1 MKKQVKYVFIT
12 GGVVSSL
19 GKGVTSAS
27 LALLLKSRGYR
38 VFMQKLDPY
47 LNVDPGTMSPY
58 QHGEVFVTDD
68 GAETDLDLGHYERFA
83 GVTCSKASN
92 YTSGRIYSAVLARER
107 AGGYLGGTVQVV
119 PHITDEIK
127 AAIRSAGEAHGDEPS
142 PDIVLCEI
150 GGVSGDIESL
160 PFLEAARQFRFEE
173 GNENTCFVHLTL
185 GPYLKAAGE
194 LKTKPSQHSVGMLR
208 NIGIIPDILVCRTEM
223 TIPEEH
229 LKKLAMFCNVKREC
243 VIEEKDVADSVYA
256 VPREL
261 REQGLDEQV
270 LRQVRLDLWPIKH
283 TVWDTLVRKATQP
296 KKRCRIALVG
306 KYISIRDAYKS
317 VHEALQHAGMA
328 NDCKVEVIP
337 IEAEELLAAK
347 NAESAKKKDLCDL
360 CDLCGKKLKDIDGI
374 LVPGGFGS
382 RGVEGKIAAIKYARE
397 KKIPFLGI
405 CLGMQCT
412 VIEYARDVLG
422 WKDANST
429 EFDENTTHP
438 VIDLMEEQ
446 RGVTQKGGTMRLG
459 AYPCV
464 LEKGSLAD
472 KLYSHKGHKDNSA
485 CSASLGTRFAR
496 LGSLQ
501 NASPAFAAVTRLCVK
516 NKDAPVISER
526 HRHRYEF
533 ANDTKAQKAI
543 EAAGLVASGLSPDG
557 KLVEI
562 VELPGH
568 PYFIASQFH
577 PEFKSRPTI
586 PHPLFNGLVKAA
598 LRNGKR
604 GTGTGERIPRAK
616 RVAEG
621 DALAGV
627 GTERGSEE

>member
-1 MKKQVKYVFIT
+1 MRCKELRGFGVGTACAKGLSMKKQVKYVFIT

-19 GKGVTSAS
+19 GKGITSAS
-27 LALLLKSRGYR
+27 LALLLKSRGYK

-68 GAETDLDLGHYERFA
+68 GAEADLDLGHYERFA

-127 AAIRSAGEAHGDEPS
+127 AAIRSAGEHDC
-142 PDIVLCEI
+142 DIVLCEI

-173 GNENTCFVHLTL
+173 GTDNTCFVHLTL
-185 GPYLKAAGE
+185 VPYLKAAGE

-229 LKKLAMFCNVKREC
+229 LQKLAMFCNVKREC

-261 REQGLDEQV
+261 RQQGLDEQV
-270 LRQVRLDLWPIKH
+270 LKQLHLDIWPIKH
-283 TVWDTLVRKATQP
+283 TVWDTLVRKATKP
-296 KKRCRIALVG
+296 KRECTIALVG

-328 NDCKVEVIP
+328 NDARVKVVP
-337 IEAEELLAAK
+337 IEAEEFSK
-347 NAESAKKKDLCDL
+347 SVKDF
-360 CDLCGKKLKDIDGI
+360 DGI

-382 RGVEGKIAAIKYARE
+382 RGVEGKIAAIRYARE
-397 KKIPFLGI
+397 HKIPFLGI

-412 VIEYARDVLG
+412 VIEYARHVLG

-429 EFDENTTHP
+429 EFDEKTAHP

-446 RGVTQKGGTMRLG
+446 RGITQKGGTMRLG

-464 LEKGSLAD
+464 LKKGSLAA
-472 KLYSHKGHKDNSA
+472 KLYGQSE
-485 CSASLGTRFAR
+485 
-496 LGSLQ
+496 
-501 NASPAFAAVTRLCVK
+501 
-516 NKDAPVISER
+516 ISER

-533 ANDTKAQKAI
+533 ANATEAEQAI
-543 EAAGLVASGLSPDG
+543 ESAGLKATGLSPDG

-577 PEFKSRPTI
+577 PEFKSRPTA

-598 LRNGKR
+598 LKRIEKR
-604 GTGTGERIPRAK
+604 G
-616 RVAEG
+616 
-621 DALAGV
+621 
-627 GTERGSEE
+627 

>member
-83 GVTCSKASN
+83 GVTCTKASN

-127 AAIRSAGEAHGDEPS
+127 AAISSAGEHDC
-142 PDIVLCEI
+142 DIVLCEI

-160 PFLEAARQFRFEE
+160 PFLEAARQFRFEV
-173 GNENTCFVHLTL
+173 GSENACFVHLTL
-185 GPYLKAAGE
+185 VPYLKAAGE
-194 LKTKPSQHSVGMLR
+194 LKTKPSQHSVGQLR

-229 LKKLAMFCNVKREC
+229 LQKLALFCNVKREC
-243 VIEEKDVADSVYA
+243 VIEEKDVTDSVYA

-261 REQGLDEQV
+261 RKQGLDEQV
-270 LRQVRLDLWPIKH
+270 LRHLHLDIWPIKH

-296 KKRCRIALVG
+296 KKTCRIALVG

-328 NDCKVEVIP
+328 NSCKVEVVP
-337 IEAEELLAAK
+337 IEAEEFH
-347 NAESAKKKDLCDL
+347 DLFKRVGVKSSSSRKVANKSSL
-360 CDLCGKKLKDIDGI
+360 ELQLKTPTNSIDGI

-382 RGVEGKIAAIKYARE
+382 RGVEGKIAAIRYARE
-397 KKIPFLGI
+397 HKIPFLGI

-429 EFDENTTHP
+429 EFDEHTTHP

-446 RGVTQKGGTMRLG
+446 RGGTQKGGTMRLG
-459 AYPCV
+459 AYPCI
-464 LEKGSLAD
+464 LKKGSLAD
-472 KLYSHKGHKDNSA
+472 KLYSRKDNSA
-485 CSASLGTRFAR
+485 SSASL
-496 LGSLQ
+496 
-501 NASPAFAAVTRLCVK
+501 RLCVK
-516 NKDAPVISER
+516 NTDSATISER
-526 HRHRYEF
+526 HRHRYEL
-533 ANDTKAQKAI
+533 AYDSEARKAL
-543 EAAGLVASGLSPDG
+543 EAAGLEVSGTSPDG

-562 VELPGH
+562 VELPQTKH
-568 PYFIASQFH
+568 PYFIAGQFH
-577 PEFKSRPTI
+577 PEFKSRPTA
-586 PHPLFNGLVKAA
+586 PHPLFVGLVTAA
-598 LRNGKR
+598 LKGK
-604 GTGTGERIPRAK
+604 TK
-616 RVAEG
+616 
-621 DALAGV
+621 
-627 GTERGSEE
+627 

>member
-1 MKKQVKYVFIT
+1 MKKQVKFVFIT

-19 GKGVTSAS
+19 GKGITSAS

-83 GVTCSKASN
+83 GVTCTKASN

-127 AAIRSAGEAHGDEPS
+127 AAIRSAGEHDC
-142 PDIVLCEI
+142 DIVLCEI

-173 GNENTCFVHLTL
+173 GSENTCFVHLTL
-185 GPYLKAAGE
+185 VPYLRAAGE

-223 TIPEEH
+223 PIPEEH
-229 LKKLAMFCNVKREC
+229 KAKLALFCNVRREC
-243 VIEEKDVADSVYA
+243 VIEEQDVTDSVYA

-261 REQGLDEQV
+261 RKQGLDEQV
-270 LRQVRLDLWPIKH
+270 LRQLHLDIWPVKH
-283 TVWDTLVRKATQP
+283 TIWDTLVRKATQP

-306 KYISIRDAYKS
+306 KYIAIRDAYKS
-317 VHEALQHAGMA
+317 IHEALQHAGMA
-328 NDCKVEVIP
+328 KDCKVEVVP
-337 IEAEELLAAK
+337 IEAEDLVDAHTETRRHGDKKALCA
-347 NAESAKKKDLCDL
+347 SASLCEIKKA
-360 CDLCGKKLKDIDGI
+360 DGI

-382 RGVEGKIAAIKYARE
+382 RGVDGKIAAIKYARE
-397 KKIPFLGI
+397 HKIPFLGI

-422 WKDANST
+422 WADANST
-429 EFDENTTHP
+429 EFDESTTHP

-446 RGVTQKGGTMRLG
+446 RGITQKGGTMRLG

-464 LEKGSLAD
+464 LRKGSLAD
-472 KLYSHKGHKDNSA
+472 KLYSRKERKGRKENPA
-485 CSASLGTRFAR
+485 LSASL
-496 LGSLQ
+496 
-501 NASPAFAAVTRLCVK
+501 RLCVK
-516 NKDAPVISER
+516 KTDTTVISER

-533 ANDTKAQKAI
+533 AYDSEERTALA
-543 EAAGLVASGLSPDG
+543 AAGLEVSGISPDG

-562 VELPGH
+562 VELPQSKH
-568 PYFIASQFH
+568 PYFIAGQFH
-577 PEFKSRPTI
+577 PEFKSRPTA
-586 PHPLFNGLVKAA
+586 PHPLFVGLVAAA
-598 LRNGKR
+598 LNHSRSHR
-604 GTGTGERIPRAK
+604 
-616 RVAEG
+616 
-621 DALAGV
+621 
-627 GTERGSEE
+627 

>member
-19 GKGVTSAS
+19 GKGITSAS
-27 LALLLKSRGYR
+27 LALLLKSRGYK

-119 PHITDEIK
+119 PHVTNEIK
-127 AAIRSAGEAHGDEPS
+127 AAIRSAGEHDC
-142 PDIVLCEI
+142 DIVLCEI

-173 GNENTCFVHLTL
+173 GTENTCFVHLTL
-185 GPYLKAAGE
+185 VPYLRAAGE
-194 LKTKPSQHSVGMLR
+194 LKTKPSQHSIGQLR
-208 NIGIIPDILVCRTEM
+208 AIGIIPDILVCRTEM
-223 TIPEEH
+223 PIPKEH
-229 LKKLAMFCNVKREC
+229 LEKLAMFCNVRRDC
-243 VIEEKDVADSVYA
+243 VIEEKDVTDSVYA

-261 REQGLDEQV
+261 HKQHLDEQV
-270 LRQVRLDLWPIKH
+270 LKQLHLDIWPIRH
-283 TVWDTLVRKATQP
+283 TVWDTLVKKATQP
-296 KKRCRIALVG
+296 KYECTIALVG

-328 NDCKVEVIP
+328 HNAKVHVDC
-337 IEAEELLAAK
+337 IEAEEVEKNPKLLAKA
-347 NAESAKKKDLCDL
+347 
-360 CDLCGKKLKDIDGI
+360 DGI

-382 RGVEGKIAAIKYARE
+382 RGVPGKVAAIKWARE
-397 KKIPFLGI
+397 KGIPFLGI

-429 EFDENTTHP
+429 EFDEKTAHP

-446 RGVTQKGGTMRLG
+446 KKVTAKGGTMRLG
-459 AYPCV
+459 AYSCV
-464 LEKGSLAD
+464 LKKGSLAA
-472 KLYSHKGHKDNSA
+472 KLYKT
-485 CSASLGTRFAR
+485 LE
-496 LGSLQ
+496 
-501 NASPAFAAVTRLCVK
+501 
-516 NKDAPVISER
+516 ISER

-533 ANDTKAQKAI
+533 ALGTPMQQAI
-543 EAAGLVASGLSPDG
+543 EKAGLKVSGTSPDG

-562 VELPGH
+562 VELPAH
-568 PYFIASQFH
+568 PYFIAGQFH
-577 PEFKSRPTI
+577 PEFKSRPTS
-586 PHPLFNGLVKAA
+586 PHPLFDGLVAAA
-598 LRNGKR
+598 LKQKKD
-604 GTGTGERIPRAK
+604 AK
-616 RVAEG
+616 
-621 DALAGV
+621 
-627 GTERGSEE
+627 

>member
-127 AAIRSAGEAHGDEPS
+127 AAIRSAGEAHGDEPA

-173 GNENTCFVHLTL
+173 GEENTCFVHLTL
-185 GPYLKAAGE
+185 VPYLKAAGE

-328 NDCKVEVIP
+328 NDCKVEVVP
-337 IEAEELLAAK
+337 VEAEELETGFTGLTGLAKPSNHVNLVNPVK
-347 NAESAKKKDLCDL
+347 NNP
-360 CDLCGKKLKDIDGI
+360 LKDIDGI

-464 LEKGSLAD
+464 LEKGSLAS
-472 KLYSHKGHKDNSA
+472 KLYKDV
-485 CSASLGTRFAR
+485 LTGLTRFTGLSGGAPQT
-496 LGSLQ
+496 SNPVNPVNPVEQ
-501 NASPAFAAVTRLCVK
+501 KNAAG
-516 NKDAPVISER
+516 VISER
-526 HRHRYEF
+526 HRHRYEL
-533 ANDTKAQKAI
+533 ANGGEVQKALT
-543 EAAGLVASGLSPDG
+543 AAGLNVSGTSPDG

-568 PYFIASQFH
+568 PYFIAAQFH

-598 LRNGKR
+598 LKNGKR
-604 GTGTGERIPRAK
+604 GTGNGERGTGNGK
-616 RVAEG
+616 RE
-621 DALAGV
+621 
-627 GTERGSEE
+627 

>member
-19 GKGVTSAS
+19 GKGITSAS

-127 AAIRSAGEAHGDEPS
+127 AAIHSAGEAHGDEPA

-173 GNENTCFVHLTL
+173 GEENTCFVHLTL
-185 GPYLKAAGE
+185 VPYLKAAGE

-223 TIPEEH
+223 PIPEEH
-229 LKKLAMFCNVKREC
+229 KQKLALFCNVRREC
-243 VIEEKDVADSVYA
+243 VIEEQDVTDSVYA

-261 REQGLDEQV
+261 RKQGLDEQV
-270 LRQVRLDLWPIKH
+270 LRQLHLDIWPVKH
-283 TVWDTLVRKATQP
+283 TIWDSLVKKATQP

-306 KYISIRDAYKS
+306 KYIAIRDAYKS
-317 VHEALQHAGMA
+317 IHEALQHAGMA
-328 NDCKVEVIP
+328 KDCKVEVVP
-337 IEAEELLAAK
+337 IEAEELLATK
-347 NAESAKKKDLCDL
+347 NTENTKRGKNLCAL
-360 CDLCGKKLKDIDGI
+360 CDLCGKKLKNVDGI

-382 RGVEGKIAAIKYARE
+382 RGVDGKIAAIKYARE
-397 KKIPFLGI
+397 HKIPFLGI
-405 CLGMQCT
+405 CLGMQCA
-412 VIEYARDVLG
+412 VIEYARDVVG
-422 WKDANST
+422 WGDANST
-429 EFDENTTHP
+429 EFDPGTKHP
-438 VIDLMEEQ
+438 VIDLMESQ

-464 LEKGSLAD
+464 LRRGSLAA
-472 KLYSHKGHKDNSA
+472 KLYGK
-485 CSASLGTRFAR
+485 CRM
-496 LGSLQ
+496 Q
-501 NASPAFAAVTRLCVK
+501 NAECR
-516 NKDAPVISER
+516 ISER
-526 HRHRYEF
+526 HRHRYEL
-533 ANDTKAQKAI
+533 AADSEACKALV
-543 EAAGLVASGLSPDG
+543 AAGLAVSGTSPDG
-557 KLVEI
+557 SLVEV

-568 PYFIASQFH
+568 PYFIAGQFH
-577 PEFKSRPTI
+577 PEFKSRPTD
-586 PHPLFNGLVKAA
+586 PHPLFVGLVAAA
-598 LRNGKR
+598 LRR
-604 GTGTGERIPRAK
+604 TS
-616 RVAEG
+616 V
-621 DALAGV
+621 
-627 GTERGSEE
+627 

>member
-1 MKKQVKYVFIT
+1 MKKHVKYVFIT

-19 GKGVTSAS
+19 GKGITSAS
-27 LALLLKSRGYR
+27 LALLLKSRGYK

-127 AAIRSAGEAHGDEPS
+127 TAIRSAGEHDC
-142 PDIVLCEI
+142 DIVLCEI

-173 GNENTCFVHLTL
+173 GEENTCFVHLTL
-185 GPYLKAAGE
+185 VPYLKAAGE

-223 TIPEEH
+223 AIPEEH
-229 LKKLAMFCNVKREC
+229 LQKLAMFCNVKREC

-261 REQGLDEQV
+261 RDQGLDEQV
-270 LRQVRLDLWPIKH
+270 LRQLRLDLWPIKH
-283 TVWDTLVRKATQP
+283 TIWDTLVRKATQP
-296 KKRCRIALVG
+296 KRECTIALVG

-317 VHEALQHAGMA
+317 IYEALQHAGMA
-328 NDCKVEVIP
+328 NDCKVNVRP
-337 IEAEELLAAK
+337 IEAEEFSGK
-347 NAESAKKKDLCDL
+347 N
-360 CDLCGKKLKDIDGI
+360 LKDVDGI

-397 KKIPFLGI
+397 HKIPFLGI

-429 EFDENTTHP
+429 EFDEKTSHP

-446 RGVTQKGGTMRLG
+446 RGITQKGGTMRLG

-464 LEKGSLAD
+464 LKKGTLAA
-472 KLYSHKGHKDNSA
+472 KLYGK
-485 CSASLGTRFAR
+485 
-496 LGSLQ
+496 
-501 NASPAFAAVTRLCVK
+501 PE
-516 NKDAPVISER
+516 ISER

-533 ANDTKAQKAI
+533 ANEGEENAALV
-543 EAAGLVASGLSPDG
+543 AAGLTVSGTSPDG

-562 VELPGH
+562 VELPPSKH
-568 PYFIASQFH
+568 PYFIAGQFH
-577 PEFKSRPTI
+577 PEFKSRPTA

-598 LRNGKR
+598 LKGKQ
-604 GTGTGERIPRAK
+604 K
-616 RVAEG
+616 
-621 DALAGV
+621 
-627 GTERGSEE
+627 

>member
-27 LALLLKSRGYR
+27 LALLLKSRGYS

-47 LNVDPGTMSPY
+47 LNVDPGTMSPF

-83 GVTCSKASN
+83 GVTCTKASN
-92 YTSGRIYSAVLARER
+92 YTSGRIYSSVLARER

-127 AAIRSAGEAHGDEPS
+127 AAIRSAGEHDC
-142 PDIVLCEI
+142 DIVLCEI

-173 GNENTCFVHLTL
+173 GFENTCFVHLTL
-185 GPYLKAAGE
+185 VPYLKAAGE
-194 LKTKPSQHSVGMLR
+194 LKTKPSQHSVGQLR

-229 LKKLAMFCNVKREC
+229 LMKLALFCNVKRDC
-243 VIEEKDVADSVYA
+243 VIEEKDVTDSVYA

-261 REQGLDEQV
+261 RKQGLDEQV
-270 LRQVRLDLWPIKH
+270 LRQLHLDIWPIKH
-283 TVWDTLVRKATQP
+283 TIWDTLVRKATKP
-296 KKRCRIALVG
+296 RRHCRIALVG

-317 VHEALQHAGMA
+317 IHEALQHAGMENNA
-328 NDCKVEVIP
+328 KVEVVP
-337 IEAEELLAAK
+337 IEAEELESCASDADAQNRKTAK
-347 NAESAKKKDLCDL
+347 TRRSSVTPLDLKK
-360 CDLCGKKLKDIDGI
+360 IDGI

-422 WKDANST
+422 WKDADST
-429 EFDENTTHP
+429 EFNEKTTHP

-446 RGVTQKGGTMRLG
+446 RGITQKGGTMRLG

-464 LEKGSLAD
+464 LKKGTLAER
-472 KLYSHKGHKDNSA
+472 LYRGASSGHQATD
-485 CSASLGTRFAR
+485 
-496 LGSLQ
+496 
-501 NASPAFAAVTRLCVK
+501 
-516 NKDAPVISER
+516 ISER

-533 ANDTKAQKAI
+533 ANGTAMQKAI
-543 EAAGLVASGLSPDG
+543 EKAGLKVAGLSPDG
-557 KLVEI
+557 KLVEV
-562 VELPGH
+562 VELPNH
-568 PYFIASQFH
+568 PYFIACQFH
-577 PEFKSRPTI
+577 PEFKSRPTS
-586 PHPLFNGLVKAA
+586 PHPLFNGLVAAA
-598 LRNGKR
+598 LKGK
-604 GTGTGERIPRAK
+604 GK
-616 RVAEG
+616 
-621 DALAGV
+621 
-627 GTERGSEE
+627 

>member
-1 MKKQVKYVFIT
+1 MKKKTKYVFIT

-19 GKGVTSAS
+19 GKGITSAS
-27 LALLLKSRGYR
+27 LALLLKSRGYK

-83 GVTCSKASN
+83 GVTCSQASN

-127 AAIRSAGEAHGDEPS
+127 AAIRSAGEHDC
-142 PDIVLCEI
+142 DIVLCEI

-173 GNENTCFVHLTL
+173 GEENTCFVHLTL
-185 GPYLKAAGE
+185 VPYLKAAGE

-229 LKKLAMFCNVKREC
+229 LAKLAMFCNVKREC

-261 REQGLDEQV
+261 RLQGLDEQV
-270 LRQVRLDLWPIKH
+270 LKQLHLDIWPIKH
-283 TVWDTLVRKATQP
+283 TVWDTLVRKATKP
-296 KKRCRIALVG
+296 KRTCTIALVG

-328 NDCKVEVIP
+328 NDCKVNVKC
-337 IEAEELLAAK
+337 IEAEEFEGSASLRELK
-347 NAESAKKKDLCDL
+347 N
-360 CDLCGKKLKDIDGI
+360 IDGI

-422 WKDANST
+422 WTDANST
-429 EFDENTTHP
+429 EFDASTAHP

-446 RGVTQKGGTMRLG
+446 RGITQKGGTMRLG

-464 LEKGSLAD
+464 VKKGSLAA
-472 KLYSHKGHKDNSA
+472 KLYGRSE
-485 CSASLGTRFAR
+485 
-496 LGSLQ
+496 
-501 NASPAFAAVTRLCVK
+501 
-516 NKDAPVISER
+516 ISER

-533 ANDTKAQKAI
+533 ANATDAQQAI
-543 EAAGLVASGLSPDG
+543 EAAGLKATGRSPG
-557 KLVEI
+557 GQLVEI

-568 PYFIASQFH
+568 PYFIAAQFH
-577 PEFKSRPTI
+577 PEFKSRPTA

-598 LRNGKR
+598 LAR
-604 GTGTGERIPRAK
+604 
-616 RVAEG
+616 
-621 DALAGV
+621 
-627 GTERGSEE
+627 SSHS

>member
-83 GVTCSKASN
+83 GVTCTKASN

-127 AAIRSAGEAHGDEPS
+127 AAISSAGEHDC
-142 PDIVLCEI
+142 DIVLCEI

-160 PFLEAARQFRFEE
+160 PFLEAARQFRFEV
-173 GNENTCFVHLTL
+173 GSENACFVHLTL
-185 GPYLKAAGE
+185 VPYLKAAGE
-194 LKTKPSQHSVGMLR
+194 LKTKPSQHSVGQLR

-229 LKKLAMFCNVKREC
+229 LQKLALFCNVKREC
-243 VIEEKDVADSVYA
+243 VIEEKDVTDSVYA

-261 REQGLDEQV
+261 RKQGLDEQV
-270 LRQVRLDLWPIKH
+270 LRHLHLDIWPIKH

-296 KKRCRIALVG
+296 KKTCRIALVG

-328 NDCKVEVIP
+328 NNCKVEVVP
-337 IEAEELLAAK
+337 IEAEEFHDLFKRVGVKSSSSRKAA
-347 NAESAKKKDLCDL
+347 NSSSLELQ
-360 CDLCGKKLKDIDGI
+360 LKTPTNSIDGI

-382 RGVEGKIAAIKYARE
+382 RGVEGKIAAIRYARE
-397 KKIPFLGI
+397 HKIPFLGI

-429 EFDENTTHP
+429 EFDEHTTHP

-464 LEKGSLAD
+464 LRKGTLAD
-472 KLYSHKGHKDNSA
+472 KLYSRKDNSA
-485 CSASLGTRFAR
+485 SSASL
-496 LGSLQ
+496 
-501 NASPAFAAVTRLCVK
+501 RLCVK
-516 NKDAPVISER
+516 NTDAATISER
-526 HRHRYEF
+526 HRHRYEL
-533 ANDTKAQKAI
+533 AYDGDAREKL
-543 EAAGLVASGLSPDG
+543 ESAGLRISGVSPDG

-562 VELPGH
+562 VELPQTKH
-568 PYFIASQFH
+568 PYFIAGQFH
-577 PEFKSRPTI
+577 PEFKSRPTA
-586 PHPLFNGLVKAA
+586 PHPLFVGLVTAA
-598 LRNGKR
+598 LKGK
-604 GTGTGERIPRAK
+604 TK
-616 RVAEG
+616 
-621 DALAGV
+621 
-627 GTERGSEE
+627 

>member
-19 GKGVTSAS
+19 GKGITSAS

-127 AAIRSAGEAHGDEPS
+127 AAIHSAGEAHGEEPA

-173 GNENTCFVHLTL
+173 GEENTCFVHLTL
-185 GPYLKAAGE
+185 VPYLKAAGE

-229 LKKLAMFCNVKREC
+229 LRKLAMFCNVKREC
-243 VIEEKDVADSVYA
+243 VIEEKDVTDSVYA

-261 REQGLDEQV
+261 RDQGLDEQV
-270 LRQVRLDLWPIKH
+270 LRQLRLDVWPIKH
-283 TVWDTLVRKATQP
+283 TIWDSLVRKATQP
-296 KKRCRIALVG
+296 KRECTIALVG

-317 VHEALQHAGMA
+317 IHEALQHAGMA
-328 NDCKVEVIP
+328 NDCKVNVVP
-337 IEAEELLAAK
+337 IEAEDLLAAK
-347 NAESAKKKDLCDL
+347 NAKTVNGGNKNL
-360 CDLCGKKLKDIDGI
+360 CDLCGKKLSKVDGI

-382 RGVEGKIAAIKYARE
+382 RGVEGKIAAIKHARE
-397 KKIPFLGI
+397 KNVPFLGI

-422 WKDANST
+422 WKDGNST
-429 EFDENTTHP
+429 EFDEQTAHP

-446 RGVTQKGGTMRLG
+446 RGITQKGGTMRLG

-464 LEKGSLAD
+464 LKAGSLAAKIYGD
-472 KLYSHKGHKDNSA
+472 
-485 CSASLGTRFAR
+485 AR
-496 LGSLQ
+496 HTS
-501 NASPAFAAVTRLCVK
+501 T
-516 NKDAPVISER
+516 ISER

-533 ANDTKAQKAI
+533 AHAGEAQRAI

-577 PEFKSRPTI
+577 PEFKSRPTA

-598 LRNGKR
+598 LHRH
-604 GTGTGERIPRAK
+604 AK
-616 RVAEG
+616 K
-621 DALAGV
+621 
-627 GTERGSEE
+627 

>member
-12 GGVVSSL
+12 GGAVSSL
-19 GKGVTSAS
+19 GKGITSAS
-27 LALLLKSRGYR
+27 LALLLKSRGYK

-83 GVTCSKASN
+83 GVTCTKASN

-127 AAIRSAGEAHGDEPS
+127 AAIRSAGEHDC
-142 PDIVLCEI
+142 DIVLCEI

-173 GNENTCFVHLTL
+173 GIENTCFVHLTL
-185 GPYLKAAGE
+185 VPYLKAAGE

-223 TIPEEH
+223 PIPEEH
-229 LKKLAMFCNVKREC
+229 KQKLALFCNVRREC
-243 VIEEKDVADSVYA
+243 VIEEQDVTDSVYA

-261 REQGLDEQV
+261 RKQGLDEQV
-270 LRQVRLDLWPIKH
+270 LRQLHLDIWPVKH
-283 TVWDTLVRKATQP
+283 TIWDSLVKKATQP

-306 KYISIRDAYKS
+306 KYIAIRDAYKS
-317 VHEALQHAGMA
+317 IHEALQHAGMA
-328 NDCKVEVIP
+328 KDCKVEVVP
-337 IEAEELLAAK
+337 IEAEELVPS
-347 NAESAKKKDLCDL
+347 AECRVPSAKAKHKAPSTRHQALSA
-360 CDLCGKKLKDIDGI
+360 IDGI

-382 RGVEGKIAAIKYARE
+382 RGVDGKIVAIKYARE
-397 KKIPFLGI
+397 HKIPFLGI

-422 WKDANST
+422 WLDANST
-429 EFDENTTHP
+429 EFDETTTHP

-446 RGVTQKGGTMRLG
+446 RGITQKGGTMRLG

-464 LEKGSLAD
+464 LK
-472 KLYSHKGHKDNSA
+472 
-485 CSASLGTRFAR
+485 SASLAAR
-496 LGSLQ
+496 LYRSSL
-501 NASPAFAAVTRLCVK
+501 VTRHSSLT
-516 NKDAPVISER
+516 ISER
-526 HRHRYEF
+526 HRHRYEL
-533 ANDTKAQKAI
+533 AYESDARKQL
-543 EAAGLVASGLSPDG
+543 EDAGLKVSGTSPDG

-562 VELPGH
+562 VELPKH
-568 PYFIASQFH
+568 PYFIACQFH
-577 PEFKSRPTI
+577 PEFKSRPTA
-586 PHPLFNGLVKAA
+586 PHPLFLGLVTAA
-598 LRNGKR
+598 LKGK
-604 GTGTGERIPRAK
+604 K
-616 RVAEG
+616 
-621 DALAGV
+621 
-627 GTERGSEE
+627 

>member
-19 GKGVTSAS
+19 GKGITSAS

-127 AAIRSAGEAHGDEPS
+127 AAIHSAGEAHGDQPA

-150 GGVSGDIESL
+150 GCVSGDIESL

-173 GNENTCFVHLTL
+173 GTENTCFVHLTL
-185 GPYLKAAGE
+185 VPYLKAAGE
-194 LKTKPSQHSVGMLR
+194 LKTKPSQHSVGQLR
-208 NIGIIPDILVCRTEM
+208 AIGIIPDILVCRTEM
-223 TIPEEH
+223 TIPDEH
-229 LKKLAMFCNVKREC
+229 LAKLALFCNVKREC
-243 VIEEKDVADSVYA
+243 VIEEKDVTDSVYA

-261 REQGLDEQV
+261 RQQGLDEQV
-270 LRQVRLDLWPIKH
+270 LKQLHLDIWPVKH
-283 TVWDTLVRKATQP
+283 TVWDSLVRKATQP

-317 VHEALQHAGMA
+317 IHEALQHAGMA
-328 NDCKVEVIP
+328 NDCKVEVVP
-337 IEAEELLAAK
+337 IEAEELLATKDAK
-347 NAESAKKKDLCDL
+347 NAKGDKNLCDL

-429 EFDENTTHP
+429 EFDEGTTHP

-446 RGVTQKGGTMRLG
+446 RGITQKGGTMRLG

-464 LEKGSLAD
+464 LKSGSLAA
-472 KLYSHKGHKDNSA
+472 KLYGRDA
-485 CSASLGTRFAR
+485 RPARPRASGT
-496 LGSLQ
+496 L
-501 NASPAFAAVTRLCVK
+501 
-516 NKDAPVISER
+516 APTTDSMSISER
-526 HRHRYEF
+526 HRHRYEL
-533 ANDTKAQKAI
+533 AYESEARKQL
-543 EAAGLVASGLSPDG
+543 EAAGMKVSGLSPDG

-577 PEFKSRPTI
+577 PEFKSRPTT
-586 PHPLFNGLVKAA
+586 PHPLFNGLIKAA
-598 LRNGKR
+598 LKGQK
-604 GTGTGERIPRAK
+604 K
-616 RVAEG
+616 
-621 DALAGV
+621 
-627 GTERGSEE
+627 

>member
-19 GKGVTSAS
+19 GKGITSAS
-27 LALLLKSRGYR
+27 LALLLKSRGYK

-119 PHITDEIK
+119 PHITNEIK
-127 AAIRSAGEAHGDEPS
+127 AAIRSAGEHDC
-142 PDIVLCEI
+142 DIVLCEI

-173 GNENTCFVHLTL
+173 GAENTCFVHLTL
-185 GPYLKAAGE
+185 VPYLKAAGE
-194 LKTKPSQHSVGMLR
+194 LKTKPSQHSVGQLR
-208 NIGIIPDILVCRTEM
+208 AIGIIPDILVCRTEM
-223 TIPEEH
+223 PIPREH
-229 LKKLAMFCNVKREC
+229 LEKLAMFCNVRRDC
-243 VIEEKDVADSVYA
+243 VIEEKDVTDSVYA

-261 REQGLDEQV
+261 HKQHLDEQV
-270 LRQVRLDLWPIKH
+270 LKQLHLDIWPIRH
-283 TVWDTLVRKATQP
+283 TVWDTLVKKATRP
-296 KKRCRIALVG
+296 KHECTIALVG

-328 NDCKVEVIP
+328 HNAKVHVDC
-337 IEAEELLAAK
+337 IEAEEVEKNPKLLAKA
-347 NAESAKKKDLCDL
+347 
-360 CDLCGKKLKDIDGI
+360 DGI
-374 LVPGGFGS
+374 LVPGGFGG
-382 RGVEGKIAAIKYARE
+382 RGVPGKVAAIKWARE
-397 KKIPFLGI
+397 KGVPFLGI

-429 EFDENTTHP
+429 EFDEKTTHP

-446 RGVTQKGGTMRLG
+446 KKVTAKGGTMRLG
-459 AYPCV
+459 AYPCI
-464 LEKGSLAD
+464 LKKGSLAA
-472 KLYSHKGHKDNSA
+472 KLYKA
-485 CSASLGTRFAR
+485 
-496 LGSLQ
+496 Q
-501 NASPAFAAVTRLCVK
+501 E
-516 NKDAPVISER
+516 ISER

-533 ANDTKAQKAI
+533 ALGTPMQQAI
-543 EAAGLVASGLSPDG
+543 EKAGLRVSGTSPDG

-562 VELPGH
+562 VELPTH
-568 PYFIASQFH
+568 PYFIAGQFH
-577 PEFKSRPTI
+577 PEFKSRPTD
-586 PHPLFNGLVKAA
+586 PHPLFKGLVAAA
-598 LRNGKR
+598 LKQRKF
-604 GTGTGERIPRAK
+604 EK
-616 RVAEG
+616 KK
-621 DALAGV
+621 
-627 GTERGSEE
+627 